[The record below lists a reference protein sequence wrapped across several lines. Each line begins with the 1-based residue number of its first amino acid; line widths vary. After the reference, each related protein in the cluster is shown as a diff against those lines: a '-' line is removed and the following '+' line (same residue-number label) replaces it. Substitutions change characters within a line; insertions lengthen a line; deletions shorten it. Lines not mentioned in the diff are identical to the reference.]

1 MSRSAVRFL
10 PVLAVVFITACV
22 GTHGLA
28 EGEVRECRK
37 MEITGSK
44 IAKQDCRTNK
54 EWARHDAEEAAR
66 NAALLGAGQTG
77 VDTGSAN

>member
-1 MSRSAVRFL
+1 MSRSVARFL
-10 PVLAVVFITACV
+10 PALALVFIAACA

-44 IAKQDCRTNK
+44 IPKQDCRTNV
-54 EWARHDAEEAAR
+54 EWAKHDAEEAAR
-66 NAALLGAGQTG
+66 NAALLDASQAGA
-77 VDTGSAN
+77 SPASMN

>member
-1 MSRSAVRFL
+1 MFRSVARFL
-10 PVLAVVFITACV
+10 PALAVLFIAACV

-44 IAKQDCRTNK
+44 LPKQDCRTNV
-54 EWARHDAEEAAR
+54 EWAKYDSEEAER
-66 NAALLGAGQTG
+66 NAAMLN
-77 VDTGSAN
+77 ANQSDASPATMN

>member
-1 MSRSAVRFL
+1 MFRSVARLLPAFAVL
-10 PVLAVVFITACV
+10 FITACV

-44 IAKQDCRTNK
+44 LPKQDCRTNV
-54 EWARHDAEEAAR
+54 EWAKYDAEEAER
-66 NAALLGAGQTG
+66 NAAMLNTTQTG
-77 VDTGSAN
+77 ADPATMN